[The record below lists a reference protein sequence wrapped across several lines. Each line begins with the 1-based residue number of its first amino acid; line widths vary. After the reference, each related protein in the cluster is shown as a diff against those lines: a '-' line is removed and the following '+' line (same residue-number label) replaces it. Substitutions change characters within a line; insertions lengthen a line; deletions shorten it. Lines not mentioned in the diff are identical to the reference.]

1 MVKSG
6 FKTVMA
12 IGLIAIVVMLSGQG
26 CGKKEHPEHPDG
38 ASAELTKDQLAD
50 AVEKYVAEKS
60 AENAGVFVIVD
71 PKTNATLELVLDKV
85 HRQRLSKVGEGK
97 YFACADFTTND
108 GKVYDLDVFMEGD
121 DKDSLVFS
129 EFSVHK
135 EDGVERYTW
144 FEEDGVWKKKD
155 VSSL

>member
-1 MVKSG
+1 MFKNG
-6 FKTVMA
+6 FKMVVA
-12 IGLIAIVVMLSGQG
+12 IGLVTIVAMLAGQG
-26 CGKKEHPEHPDG
+26 CEKKEHPEHPEG
-38 ASAELTKDQLAD
+38 ASVELTKEQLGD

-60 AENAGVFVIVD
+60 AGTAGVFIVVD
-71 PKTNATLELVLDKV
+71 PKTGDTLELVLDKV
-85 HRQRLSKVGEGK
+85 HRQRLSKVAEDK

-121 DKDSLVFS
+121 DKDSLIFS

-144 FEEDGVWKKKD
+144 YEEDGVWKKK
-155 VSSL
+155 L